1 MKLLNAISTAIGI
14 AITAGS
20 LAAIAI
26 PAAAAAAAD
35 EPELV
40 IGVRDQRALDVPANL
55 ERIAIA
61 NPEVADV
68 LLLRG
73 SGGKKGSVLLV
84 GKKPGNTRL
93 TAWPRNG
100 AAKVWNVKVLSHLQ
114 SLQKTPGENLNVS
127 DDSALIGGQAPS
139 LLSHINATAIA
150 GDAVGKGTV
159 LDTATIATGG
169 VVQIDVKI
177 VEFSK
182 SVLKEAGF
190 DFLFNLQR
198 GGFTFRLDN
207 KLTASAMQT
216 PASSAFSML
225 TGINRGN
232 FSLSANL
239 RLIESNGLA
248 RVLAQPS
255 LTALSGQSASFLA
268 GGELPIPQSGGLGT
282 TTIVYKPFGIGLT
295 VTPTVLAAN
304 RIALKV
310 APESSD
316 IDYTNA
322 LISNGIAIPA
332 ITVRRADTTLELGD
346 GESFVIGGL
355 VSRNTKSSVA
365 KVPFLGDLP
374 IIGTFFR
381 SMSYSQDEKE
391 LVIIVTPHLVNP
403 IKKGVELALP
413 GGDKERRDSASNAWG
428 TYLMGKAGRNDL
440 PGFSK

>member
-26 PAAAAAAAD
+26 PVTAAAD

-190 DFLFNLQR
+190 DFLFNLNR
-198 GGFTFRLDN
+198 GGFSFGLEN
-207 KLTASAMQT
+207 HLASAIPLQT

-225 TGINRGN
+225 TGLSRGS
-232 FSLSANL
+232 FRLSTNL

-355 VSRNTKSSVA
+355 VSRSTKSSVA